1 MTAATGAGTMAV
13 PGQRPAPPPPEVR
26 GRTRIADQVVT
37 KIACCAAGEVP
48 EVLRVRPGGGTWRSP
63 SSDAEVHGEQAAVYL
78 SVSVAYPSPLREV
91 AARVRQHVIARVA
104 AQTGLDVTHLDVTI
118 TDFGGDLS

>member
-1 MTAATGAGTMAV
+1 MTAATGAGIVTV

-26 GRTRIADQVVT
+26 GRTRIADEVVT

-48 EVLRVRPGGGTWRSP
+48 EVLGVHPGGGWRSP
-63 SSDAEVHGEQAAVYL
+63 SSDAEVRGERAAVHL
-78 SVSVAYPSPLREV
+78 SVSVAYPSPLRDV

-104 AQTGLDVTHLDVTI
+104 AQTGLNVTHLDVTI
-118 TDFGGDLS
+118 TDFGGDLP